1 MNKIYCIAD
10 IHGELDKLNNL
21 LNNINLN
28 SNDILIFLGDYV
40 DRGLNSYGV
49 IERLLE
55 LHKTNM
61 CVFLCG
67 NHDYLFFDDTKFR
80 SELPLERTRL
90 TGEQRYTLW
99 NQGARETY
107 NSYINAGVSPEI
119 HFDFY
124 KLLQPYFVLNLNGE
138 KHLFV
143 HGGYNR
149 HVLIE
154 EQKNN
159 DIFWWD
165 RDLLGAAIAAYNR
178 TIPQDYPFKNKD
190 GFKHIYVGHTPV
202 THWGFNKPMLFQN
215 VWALDTGVG
224 KYKDSELYAL
234 EITTQTLI
242 K

>member
-21 LNNINLN
+21 LDNLKLD
-28 SNDILIFLGDYV
+28 SSDILIFLGDYV

-67 NHDYLFFDDTKFR
+67 NHDFLFFDDTKFR
-80 SELPLERTRL
+80 SEEPPPS
-90 TGEQRYTLW
+90 RYSLW

-124 KLLQPYFVLNLNGE
+124 KLLQPYYVLNINDE

-165 RDLLGAAIAAYNR
+165 RDLLSSA
-178 TIPQDYPFKNKD
+178 
-190 GFKHIYVGHTPV
+190 V
-202 THWGFNKPMLFQN
+202 
-215 VWALDTGVG
+215 
-224 KYKDSELYAL
+224 
-234 EITTQTLI
+234 
-242 K
+242 